1 LSRTVVCKK
10 CYLHFTIEYVK
21 KLVAVYVPLP
31 GTSTGKAADRDRPLV
46 EACKPRERSMNLVGR
61 RIRVQVDLGRR
72 SEGGLDVMR
81 GHRNTMPFVL
91 MAAILA
97 SPGAAWLE

>member
-1 LSRTVVCKK
+1 
-10 CYLHFTIEYVK
+10 
-21 KLVAVYVPLP
+21 
-31 GTSTGKAADRDRPLV
+31 
-46 EACKPRERSMNLVGR
+46 MNVVGR
-61 RIRVQVDLGRR
+61 RMRAQVDLGGR
-72 SEGGLDVMR
+72 SEGGFDVMR